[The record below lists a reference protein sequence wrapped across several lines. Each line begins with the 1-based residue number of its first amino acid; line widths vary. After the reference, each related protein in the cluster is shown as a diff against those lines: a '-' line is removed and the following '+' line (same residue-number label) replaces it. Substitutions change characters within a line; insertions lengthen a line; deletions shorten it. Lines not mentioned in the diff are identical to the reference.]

1 MVHGRT
7 QSALSQ
13 VYACKYAHSR
23 LNHRHSNGYSRDL
36 FFFGVV
42 GALLGY
48 NYEKSEA
55 PESESPQSSP
65 KEGSRW
71 QYPGVPR
78 QRFGNPHTAEL
89 WQKAIFPEYS
99 LRMAKSVPRMGVPKQ
114 GVLGTRISPKPGFG
128 NPKTE
133 VSAYRYDGMGV
144 PKK

>member
-23 LNHRHSNGYSRDL
+23 LNHRHSNGYSREL

-55 PESESPQSSP
+55 PESESPHPQRKKVP
-65 KEGSRW
+65 GGSIRGF
-71 QYPGVPR
+71 PGS
-78 QRFGNPHTAEL
+78 G
-89 WQKAIFPEYS
+89 
-99 LRMAKSVPRMGVPKQ
+99 
-114 GVLGTRISPKPGFG
+114 LGTPIRRNCGK
-128 NPKTE
+128 K
-133 VSAYRYDGMGV
+133 RYFLSIA
-144 PKK
+144 

>member
-55 PESESPQSSP
+55 PEREIPP
-65 KEGSRW
+65 NPRRKKVRGGSIRGFAG
-71 QYPGVPR
+71 QG
-78 QRFGNPHTAEL
+78 FANPHTAEL
-89 WQKAIFPEYS
+89 WQKTIFPEYS
-99 LRMAKSVPRMGVPKQ
+99 LRMAKKCPTYAGSQKGVVANPHK
-114 GVLGTRISPKPGFG
+114 
-128 NPKTE
+128 PKTRFCE
-133 VSAYRYDGMGV
+133 
-144 PKK
+144 P

>member
-1 MVHGRT
+1 VVHGRT

-23 LNHRHSNGYSRDL
+23 LNYRHSNGYSRDL
-36 FFFGVV
+36 LFFGVV

-55 PESESPQSSP
+55 PESDSPQSSR
-65 KEGSRW
+65 KVGSRW

-99 LRMAKSVPRMGVPKQ
+99 LRMAKKCPTYGGSQTGGV
-114 GVLGTRISPKPGFG
+114 G
-128 NPKTE
+128 NPHKPKTRFWE
-133 VSAYRYDGMGV
+133 
-144 PKK
+144 P

>member
-23 LNHRHSNGYSRDL
+23 LNHRHSNGYSREL

-55 PESESPQSSP
+55 CESDPP
-65 KEGSRW
+65 NPRGKKVAGGSIRGLPVR
-71 QYPGVPR
+71 YL
-78 QRFGNPHTAEL
+78 A
-89 WQKAIFPEYS
+89 
-99 LRMAKSVPRMGVPKQ
+99 
-114 GVLGTRISPKPGFG
+114 TRI
-128 NPKTE
+128 
-133 VSAYRYDGMGV
+133 RRD
-144 PKK
+144 

>member
-23 LNHRHSNGYSRDL
+23 LNHRHSNGYSREL

-55 PESESPQSSP
+55 SESDSPQSSR
-65 KEGSRW
+65 KEGCRW
-71 QYPGVPR
+71 QYPRVAS
-78 QRFGNPHTAEL
+78 QVFGNPHTAG
-89 WQKAIFPEYS
+89 
-99 LRMAKSVPRMGVPKQ
+99 LRPKSQ
-114 GVLGTRISPKPGFG
+114 ISRI
-128 NPKTE
+128 
-133 VSAYRYDGMGV
+133 
-144 PKK
+144 